1 MLTET
6 GREDIIVEM
15 LKLCVVF
22 AVIIAIIWLKKPLY
36 MAMLGG
42 IAASALC
49 YAIPVLELVKLIW
62 GALTSWE
69 TISVVLC
76 FYLITFLQRMLEK
89 RGRLKQAQEALDG
102 IFNNRK
108 INASLAPA
116 IIGLLPSPAALTI
129 SGAMVKDACNGYLDK
144 EDMTFVTS
152 FFRHIPESFLPTY
165 TTILLALALSGL
177 KAGTFVLAMLPMV
190 LVLFGLGYFIMLR
203 KVPKD
208 TGKAEDMKKGAS
220 VKQFGRS
227 LWSIA
232 LIVFLI
238 LAFNLPVYI
247 ATPIGILLNYFVD
260 KFHFSEIRPMFL
272 SSLEWVM
279 VGNTILIMAFKDIL
293 VYTGVIHM
301 LPQVF
306 STLPI
311 PAYVAFALI
320 FFFGTIVSGS
330 QAIVAMCMP
339 MAIAAVPGGG
349 LPLVV
354 LLMSCSYAAM
364 QLSPTHICLFI
375 ATDYFHTNMGDLI
388 KRTIPI
394 VALFCVFLSAYVGIL
409 TLIF

>member
-1 MLTET
+1 M
-6 GREDIIVEM
+6 EM
-15 LKLCVVF
+15 LKLCIVF

-36 MAMLGG
+36 LAMIGG
-42 IAASALC
+42 IVASALC
-49 YAIPVLELVKLIW
+49 YTIPILDLVKLLW

-69 TISVVLC
+69 TISVILC

-116 IIGLLPSPAALTI
+116 VIGLLPSPAALTI
-129 SGAMVKDACNGYLDK
+129 SGAMVKDACEGYLDK

-177 KAGTFVLAMLPMV
+177 NAGTFVLAMLPMV

-208 TGKAEDMKKGAS
+208 TGKSEELKKGAS
-220 VKQFGRS
+220 IKQFMRS

-232 LIVFLI
+232 LVVFLI

-247 ATPIGILLNYFVD
+247 ATPIAILINYFVD
-260 KFHFSEIRPMFL
+260 KFKFAEVRPMFL

-279 VGNTILIMAFKDIL
+279 IGNTILIMAFKDIL

-301 LPQVF
+301 LPEVF
-306 STLPI
+306 SALPI
-311 PAYVAFALI
+311 PTYVAFALI

-339 MAIAAVPGGG
+339 MAIVAVPGGG

-388 KRTIPI
+388 RRTIPI
-394 VALFCVFLSAYVGIL
+394 VALFCVFLSVYVGLL
-409 TLIF
+409 TLIL